1 MNRRLVLPDRPNA
14 RRGEKLRVNGV
25 LEIAEQSAQAL
36 LSYQFLHITE
46 MNPYY
51 SCVGVYARYHAR
63 NRILRFR
70 ALRAPA
76 TKSLF
81 SSIDT
86 RNQRAAF
93 SCGAEI
99 RSVSLAIQTPCEH
112 HVDPFDQILPH
123 LPLRGPEADLL
134 YRTAVAGR
142 AAQSRM
148 ARFSI

>member
-1 MNRRLVLPDRPNA
+1 MEGILNRRLVLPDRPNA

-76 TKSLF
+76 TNPF
-81 SSIDT
+81 
-86 RNQRAAF
+86 NQLRVEF
-93 SCGAEI
+93 EC
-99 RSVSLAIQTPCEH
+99 
-112 HVDPFDQILPH
+112 PFLQIH
-123 LPLRGPEADLL
+123 
-134 YRTAVAGR
+134 
-142 AAQSRM
+142 SH
-148 ARFSI
+148 